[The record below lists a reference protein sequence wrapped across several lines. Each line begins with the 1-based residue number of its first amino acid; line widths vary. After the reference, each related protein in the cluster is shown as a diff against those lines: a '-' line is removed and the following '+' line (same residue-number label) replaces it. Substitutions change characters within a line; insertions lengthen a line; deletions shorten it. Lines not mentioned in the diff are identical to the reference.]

1 MMSQVGAMTDPSGS
15 IPDDPSALES
25 RDVLLWVV
33 AAFAMGVLSAWI
45 GALAWIVAT
54 FLTS

>member
-1 MMSQVGAMTDPSGS
+1 MMSQVGAMADPSGS
-15 IPDDPSALES
+15 IPDDPSPVES
-25 RDVLLWVV
+25 RDLLLWIV

-45 GALAWIVAT
+45 GAFAWIVAT